1 MRRVIEKLQ
10 RAQTCKWVVWQLK
23 IFLSALVNF
32 GNQTCQCLFPISN
45 VSHMSSGFMFCIK
58 KHLVVIGKEIC
69 RPFCSVDQQGET
81 LQVSKDMMTTAMS
94 AGLIFFQPCLW
105 KQKKKKTK
113 PKPTPTYFS
122 FFLNIQTG
130 PNIDI
135 LFINLIVTKTVHYK
149 QYRNKLKGMCHTS
162 WLIFY
167 TQFKNTAYS
176 LIVHS
181 YCVDRVHH

>member
-1 MRRVIEKLQ
+1 MNSCFALRKNPFSCSGERYL
-10 RAQTCKWVVWQLK
+10 RLFRYVVQ
-23 IFLSALVNF
+23 
-32 GNQTCQCLFPISN
+32 QE
-45 VSHMSSGFMFCIK
+45 MSQM
-58 KHLVVIGKEIC
+58 
-69 RPFCSVDQQGET
+69 
-81 LQVSKDMMTTAMS
+81 SKDMMTTAIS
-94 AGLIFFQPCLW
+94 AGLICFPAMFM
-105 KQKKKKTK
+105 KEKTK
-113 PKPTPTYFS
+113 QNQKTNPTLTYFS

-167 TQFKNTAYS
+167 MQFKNTAYS

-181 YCVDRVHH
+181 YCVDRLHH